1 MQSPFMTMNRD
12 EMTSKM
18 MEKVVEETGKTVDQW
33 VKVVQSKKL
42 VKHKQILNFLKDEH
56 GLTYGYANTLAHVI
70 REITEGKLN
79 DDELLNAQYDGAK
92 TDLKPI
98 YDNIVKHVLRFG
110 SDIEIAPKK
119 SYVSFRRKKQFAI
132 VQPTTKSRIDLGLIL
147 KGKETTERLE
157 EAGSWNSMCSHRIRL
172 TDNKDVD
179 EELIDWLK
187 QAYDAAG

>member
-1 MQSPFMTMNRD
+1 
-12 EMTSKM
+12 
-18 MEKVVEETGKTVDQW
+18 
-33 VKVVQSKKL
+33 
-42 VKHKQILNFLKDEH
+42 LKDEH

-70 REITEGKLN
+70 RDITEGKLN

-92 TDLKPI
+92 TDLKRI

-110 SDIEIAPKK
+110 SDIEIATKK

-132 VQPTTKSRIDLGLIL
+132 VQPSTKSRIDLGLIL
-147 KGKETTERLE
+147 KGKETTECPE